1 MSFIMHVASITSH
14 GNRCLFSWAVVYHT
28 QRSENA
34 TTFFLLPKQMLKFA
48 DLLSFMIKIF
58 SALNFRLVK
67 GCDTRPHDI
76 NAELAFPKRSNANST
91 KFFPNSCS
99 LLNKALHYFCIKPTD

>member
-1 MSFIMHVASITSH
+1 MLPRLLAMVTDAYFHEQWCTIHNDLKTP
-14 GNRCLFSWAVVYHT
+14 
-28 QRSENA
+28 QP
-34 TTFFLLPKQMLKFA
+34 FFLLQKQMLKFA
-48 DLLSFMIKIF
+48 DLLLFMIKTF
-58 SALNFRLVK
+58 SALNFRLAK